1 MFKGMP
7 KIFWIGML
15 ILYGYFLVFLL
26 LEITV
31 PKFPLAKFL
40 GVHACYIYN
49 WIIGLWV
56 INLIVA
62 AIFYL
67 AEEAREARLAKK

>member
-31 PKFPLAKFL
+31 PKFSLAKFL
-40 GVHACYIYN
+40 GVPACYIYN